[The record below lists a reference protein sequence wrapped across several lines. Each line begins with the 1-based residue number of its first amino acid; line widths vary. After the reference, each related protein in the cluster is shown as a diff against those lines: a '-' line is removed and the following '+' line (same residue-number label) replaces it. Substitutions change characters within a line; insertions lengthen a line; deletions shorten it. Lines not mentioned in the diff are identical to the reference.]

1 MVSYGIAE
9 TGLREIQLLGKS
21 RLPKILNDK
30 GYVRHFLETAL
41 NLQNITFQYILK
53 TNDTNTSGYDFIRYL
68 PLFYKE
74 IFISFNECKKMT
86 PLDSLSESSFYQQT
100 IWNNKYFTHKGNT
113 LCFPNWIKSNILYVG
128 DLFDDN
134 GFKNIERFRDRLQ
147 CKSNWLCEYRILY
160 HVFKN
165 IIRKF
170 NCEMSKYVHI
180 RSDMT
185 ILFHG
190 AYGDINDKKCKFFYE
205 ILIRK
210 KFHVP
215 CYQRSI
221 AQTFDL
227 HEKRIW
233 NSIYFHKIEN
243 VVDKNI
249 AEFNY
254 KLLNNLLCNNFY
266 LSKWKRDISNKCS
279 HCKHIIENT
288 EHLVFSCANVKNVW
302 NTVANILK
310 IDLRWKHVIIGFYHE
325 NNSKVKLLNN
335 VISFVALKI
344 YKYKMYCRLEQIVE
358 SERHISMHIKNCL
371 SFWYQVLL
379 LTNSKINI
387 NIIKVIADILWIDL
401 LLLFPYL
408 YTVWKKLLNIISYV
422 IRLFNIIRQF
432 VNSIIWPGLWS

>member
-1 MVSYGIAE
+1 MV
-9 TGLREIQLLGKS
+9 
-21 RLPKILNDK
+21 
-30 GYVRHFLETAL
+30 
-41 NLQNITFQYILK
+41 
-53 TNDTNTSGYDFIRYL
+53 
-68 PLFYKE
+68 
-74 IFISFNECKKMT
+74 
-86 PLDSLSESSFYQQT
+86 
-100 IWNNKYFTHKGNT
+100 
-113 LCFPNWIKSNILYVG
+113 
-128 DLFDDN
+128 
-134 GFKNIERFRDRLQ
+134 
-147 CKSNWLCEYRILY
+147 
-160 HVFKN
+160 
-165 IIRKF
+165 RKF

-185 ILFHG
+185 FLFHG
-190 AYGDINDKKCKFFYE
+190 AYGDIKDKKCKFFYE

-254 KLLNNLLCNNFY
+254 KLLNNLLCNNYY
-266 LSKWKRDISNKCS
+266 LSKWKRDTSNKCS

-288 EHLVFSCANVKNVW
+288 EHLVFSCANVRNVW
-302 NTVANILK
+302 NAVANILK

-325 NNSKVKLLNN
+325 NNSKVKLLYN

-358 SERHISMHIKNCL
+358 SELNISMHIKNCL

-387 NIIKVIADILWIDL
+387 NTIKVIADILWIDI
-401 LLLFPYL
+401 LLLFQYL
-408 YTVWKKLLNIISYV
+408 YTELLNIISYV
-422 IRLFNIIRQF
+422 IRLFTILRQF
-432 VNSIIWPGLWS
+432 VNGIIWPGLWS